1 MLRWCL
7 VIFAA
12 DGGLSSARLHQSIS
26 ASSRGS
32 DSEERVGGADAV
44 VQQDPTTSTPT
55 HLQQRQ
61 HGHLRKRGA
70 KYAAASGLRAP
81 SPGSPVSGGLV
92 EENQN
97 KQKSSNGAEFDAG
110 GGLDVTFTKDEEAG
124 AGEEFGETDPDE
136 VAAVGVEGDASFLG
150 GCCGDDKPES
160 GDDKPEKAKSE
171 TEEESDS
178 GAGAAPDEKSDEKPE
193 PAPAPT
199 ESPEQQIEKA
209 EEKADEEIQKDIA
222 KAQPGTQGTKASV
235 KAELK
240 LYVPAQLSKRLAKIA
255 KKLDSFDADQQKELA
270 ELNEDEK
277 AKRERIKR
285 RLDNFMLEA
294 DIKRETELL
303 EKKEKELDSER
314 NKKNKNKIMVEMAK
328 SDRDNMQKRLD
339 DNKKKAEHLK
349 LDLSLLQ
356 TGKLVQSTAFK
367 KGGNGRAWVARVVRK
382 IAVKTEPVSGSSVVD
397 MNEGRGVPLADH
409 FLDVVGELIEGCD
422 PEMKAKGAGD
432 FDEQCAPLP
441 DDTDAPAKKSVEA
454 EVEEA
459 LLEYMENDFAHTG
472 AQGGRGGTGRLEHK
486 KGKGGESNMKRKEE
500 RKR

>member
-1 MLRWCL
+1 MTAQLNDGDITRKADLIYDALR
-7 VIFAA
+7 VDA
-12 DGGLSSARLHQSIS
+12 GTPLSYEQFMDLSKSHIELLYPVA
-26 ASSRGS
+26 
-32 DSEERVGGADAV
+32 
-44 VQQDPTTSTPT
+44 
-55 HLQQRQ
+55 QQRQ

-160 GDDKPEKAKSE
+160 GDDKPMAR
-171 TEEESDS
+171 
-178 GAGAAPDEKSDEKPE
+178 
-193 PAPAPT
+193 PA
-199 ESPEQQIEKA
+199 
-209 EEKADEEIQKDIA
+209 
-222 KAQPGTQGTKASV
+222 GTKASV